1 MAHIT
6 VSHLSLSFGE
16 RELFH
21 DISFSIERGQRVGLV
36 GSNGAGKSTLL
47 SVLLGNSDAQP
58 IDGGQIRID
67 KKGGI
72 AYMKQ
77 ESEDERATTLS
88 GGERTK
94 KALNEVLS
102 KDCGLLI
109 LDEPTNHLDA
119 PSVQAL
125 IKELENYW
133 GTLLMVSH
141 DRYFLDRTVDRIIEL
156 ENGHLTEYDGG
167 YTDYREQKAFN
178 YKTALKRYEDDRQ
191 RQQAIKSDIAMIRA
205 RAEKGFRESTAKE
218 KDGRKLGMGVKEH
231 RRASTMK
238 LDKKVKSD
246 VKRLEKMI
254 SEGEKRPEEEKS
266 VRFQISGERI
276 HGRRIAEAKNLS
288 KAFGEKVLFEAANF
302 TVSGGERIAL
312 FGANGSGKTTFIN
325 MLLGSEPYD
334 GELWLSPT
342 AKPYLIEQ
350 DFAEFRDKSLSV
362 LRYLNNEL
370 GSIDGVMRTTLFN
383 MGLTAGNME
392 QPVCSLSFGEQMK
405 LKLAVPILRQENFL
419 ILDEPT
425 NHLDLPTRERLEE
438 TLASY
443 NGTLFIVSHD
453 LYLLSRLCTRVLILE
468 NGGITVFPGT
478 FREYMDSEP
487 EFLS

>member
-21 DISFSIERGQRVGLV
+21 DLSFSIERGQRVGLV
-36 GSNGAGKSTLL
+36 GPNGAGKSTLL
-47 SVLLGNSDAQP
+47 SVLLDNDDAPP

-77 ESEDERATTLS
+77 ESEDERSTSLS

-102 KDCGLLI
+102 QDCGLLV

-119 PSVQAL
+119 QSVQEL
-125 IKELENYW
+125 IKTLDDFW

-141 DRYFLDRTVDRIIEL
+141 DRYFLDQTVDRILEL
-156 ENGHLTEYDGG
+156 ENGHITEYDGD
-167 YTDYREQKAFN
+167 YSTYREQKAFN
-178 YKTALKRYEDDRQ
+178 YKTALKRYEDERQ
-191 RQQAIKSDIAMIRA
+191 RQNAIKADIAMIRA
-205 RAEKGFRESTAKE
+205 RAEKGFRESTAKG
-218 KDGRKLGMGVKEH
+218 KDGRHLGMGVKEH
-231 RRASTMK
+231 RRASAMK
-238 LDKKVKSD
+238 LDKKVKND

-276 HGRRIAEAKNLS
+276 HGRRIAEAKKLS
-288 KAFGEKVLFEAANF
+288 KSFGDRTLFADASF
-302 TVSGGERIAL
+302 TISGGERIAL
-312 FGANGSGKTTFIN
+312 FGANGTGKTTFIN
-325 MLLGSEPYD
+325 MLLGQEPYD

-350 DFAEFRDKSLSV
+350 DFAEFRDNKLSV

-383 MGLTAGNME
+383 LGLTAQNME

-405 LKLAVPILRQENFL
+405 LKLAIPILRQENFL

-438 TLASY
+438 TLDSY
-443 NGTLFIVSHD
+443 GGTLLIVSHD
-453 LYLLSRLCTRVLILE
+453 LYLLSRLCTKVLVIE
-468 NGGITVFPGT
+468 NGGFTVFPGT
-478 FREYMDSEP
+478 FKEYME
-487 EFLS
+487 ENL